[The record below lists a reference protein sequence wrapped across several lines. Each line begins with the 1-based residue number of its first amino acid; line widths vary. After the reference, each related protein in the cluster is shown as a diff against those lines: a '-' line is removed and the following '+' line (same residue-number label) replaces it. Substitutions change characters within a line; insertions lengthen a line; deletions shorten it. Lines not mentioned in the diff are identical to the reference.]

1 MDPSDPYH
9 APSSDVAPT
18 QTNSGRTTRYLL
30 AALAFAQLLVWL
42 FSYQSLSD
50 LARVGAISP
59 LALLV
64 CLLAAASL
72 AIAGLLVTR
81 GSRLSL
87 WLYAAASFFA
97 AAVIASVPLPAVK
110 AALLIAL
117 VSTAITW
124 LLPGVRRGAA

>member
-1 MDPSDPYH
+1 MDSLDPYR
-9 APSSDVAPT
+9 APSSDIAAS
-18 QTNSGRTTRYLL
+18 NNHSGRKTRYLL
-30 AALAFAQLLVWL
+30 AALAAAQLVVWL

-64 CLLAAASL
+64 CMLAAASL
-72 AIAGLLVTR
+72 AIAGLLVSR

-87 WLYAAASFFA
+87 WLYATASFLA

-110 AALLIAL
+110 TALLIAL